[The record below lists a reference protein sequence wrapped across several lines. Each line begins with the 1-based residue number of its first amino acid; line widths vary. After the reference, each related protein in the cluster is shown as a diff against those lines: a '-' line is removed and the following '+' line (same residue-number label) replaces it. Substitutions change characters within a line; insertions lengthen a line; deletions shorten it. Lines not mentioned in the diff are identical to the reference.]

1 MLTYETFV
9 TVLLSA
15 IERADLNTAYTQELL
30 DTHALGRSLSITCL
44 PDGIE
49 DDRGPIEPGLRA
61 VIAFRWS
68 PEFTVFS
75 LRGGDSLD
83 DIERLVDERLFAH
96 GRSGPSLDLEI
107 TYHMPL
113 DEPMQRE
120 VAALPVLAHVIQDL
134 HGALVEDTD
143 SIVRVDCLIGF
154 SPGGAARVQS
164 LTALR
169 IWSLDEAL
177 YDRDLLAI
185 TFEGLCAELRAMLGL
200 LATHFLPNEPDRM
213 PYDGLSNSD
222 RRYFN
227 PPTA

>member
-9 TVLLSA
+9 AVLLGA
-15 IERADLNTAYTQELL
+15 IERAGLNLAYTQELL

-44 PDGIE
+44 PDGME
-49 DDRGPIEPGLRA
+49 DDLGPVEPSLRA

-83 DIERLVDERLFAH
+83 DIERLVDERLFAQA
-96 GRSGPSLDLEI
+96 RSGPSLDLEI
-107 TYHMPL
+107 TYHLPL
-113 DEPMQRE
+113 DTKMQHE

-134 HGALVEDTD
+134 HSALVEEPEA
-143 SIVRVDCLIGF
+143 IVRVDSTVVF
-154 SPGGAARVQS
+154 HPGGAAYVHS

-177 YDRDLLAI
+177 YDHDLLAI
-185 TFEGLCAELRAMLGL
+185 TFEGLCTELRAMLGL
-200 LATHFLPNEPDRM
+200 LANHFLPDEPERL
-213 PYDGLSNSD
+213 PYEGLPSE
-222 RRYFN
+222 RRYFK